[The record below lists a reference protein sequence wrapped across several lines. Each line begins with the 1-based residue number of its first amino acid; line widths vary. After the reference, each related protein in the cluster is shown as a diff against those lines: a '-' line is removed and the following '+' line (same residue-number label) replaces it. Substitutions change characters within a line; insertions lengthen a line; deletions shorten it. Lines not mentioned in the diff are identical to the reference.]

1 MCFESF
7 IGEVSFVIYFA
18 ATQPNL
24 KRYKEDR
31 ERILYQHNLK
41 KNQYDNVGYSYNS
54 GIIIAVIGV
63 VVTALGVIFGMIRFA
78 RKHCKVEE
86 ATGPSQTPP
95 NVVPRNHVDNSS
107 EQPHHPI
114 QSLRPGQDQMDRALA
129 PTTYSVNQSWNTRS
143 GQSTTYSIQ

>member
-1 MCFESF
+1 MSLRFESF
-7 IGEVSFVIYFA
+7 IGEVSFVIYFV

-78 RKHCKVEE
+78 RKHCKVDKA
-86 ATGPSQTPP
+86 ATKTVKSFAEIV
-95 NVVPRNHVDNSS
+95 NVSFQ
-107 EQPHHPI
+107 E
-114 QSLRPGQDQMDRALA
+114 
-129 PTTYSVNQSWNTRS
+129 
-143 GQSTTYSIQ
+143 